1 MAIFNSYVSLPGWYF
16 LRITQYMMSPKKTRH
31 KGLLACSFHMFLR
44 DDDSAASQSG
54 RLCTTK
60 LRRPWGVRRR
70 AVTSREEEDRLVT
83 RSTMGIY
90 TVSLLI
96 PTPPVEQ
103 YDLYEY
109 IYINN
114 NIIYIYIYTYIY
126 YNIIYIHTYIYIYS

>member
-109 IYINN
+109 IYK
-114 NIIYIYIYTYIY
+114 
-126 YNIIYIHTYIYIYS
+126 